1 MKKIFITVTFLM
13 SISIISNAQKQE
25 DLAKFIITEA
35 TSNGNDISQW
45 YFQRKQFLIF
55 YNNKEG
61 QLCLADVSGIND
73 DQSYGRVY
81 SLKSESMNETETSY
95 KVDVFSFRWRYFN
108 SYNSETGYATL
119 LLTKIYKPAG
129 VIFSI
134 KMVLSNLD
142 VLKIKG
148 YMEGTLNLNDYLN
161 N

>member
-1 MKKIFITVTFLM
+1 MLFLLNM
-13 SISIISNAQKQE
+13 HLIVSAQKQE

-35 TSNGNDISQW
+35 TSNGSDISQW

-55 YNNKEG
+55 YNNKENN
-61 QLCLADVSGIND
+61 LCLANVSGIND

-81 SLKSESMNETETSY
+81 SLKSETMNETETSY
-95 KVDVFSFRWRYFN
+95 KADVFSFRWRYFN
-108 SYNSETGYATL
+108 SYNSETGYATVS
-119 LLTKIYKPAG
+119 LTKIYKPAG

-134 KMVLSNLD
+134 KMVLPNLD

>member
-1 MKKIFITVTFLM
+1 MAMIFR
-13 SISIISNAQKQE
+13 
-25 DLAKFIITEA
+25 
-35 TSNGNDISQW
+35 NG
-45 YFQRKQFLIF
+45 FERKQFLIF

-61 QLCLADVSGIND
+61 QLCLANVSGIND

-81 SLKSESMNETETSY
+81 SLASETIKETETSY
-95 KVDVFSFRWRYFN
+95 KADVFNFRWKYYN
-108 SYNSETGYATL
+108 SYNSETVYAAVS
-119 LLTKIYKPAG
+119 LTKIYKPTG

-134 KMVLSNLD
+134 KMALLNLD